1 MEFLFPGLARLCT
14 GYWYMEISRDIV
26 RNQRGFTLLVFR
38 AEHLLESIP
47 MRMTDYAVLPGNGF
61 REFGVFPAET
71 VVIDMIVGFEDLG
84 FHLQL

>member
-1 MEFLFPGLARLCT
+1 
-14 GYWYMEISRDIV
+14 
-26 RNQRGFTLLVFR
+26 
-38 AEHLLESIP
+38 